1 MLKDSY
7 IVEKSTS
14 LVWAKLRDYG
24 AGQLKI
30 LDTYLSRINARDPA
44 SSRVTFTRKEYA
56 ALMGLDADIRT
67 SQLKEYTRGL
77 LGNVVTIDLP
87 GGTGYDQYP
96 LFTEAKCYFSDERN
110 QTVVTIDCNPALK
123 QAFFN
128 IAQDGYVRYQLKNV
142 IALKSQYSIRLYSML
157 KARPFGWTIGLDE
170 LKELLGATSSTYAEF
185 KRFND
190 LILKKA
196 VAEINEMTD
205 INVEVERIRKGRTV
219 VSLKFIIT
227 NSTQAI
233 PPVPEPAEIVPDE
246 DPFEEEEDEPNLFDF
261 QQEDDPC
268 TPYKYDPLDL
278 LMEDLPRDFTREQA
292 QVIRDAAMK
301 HLPYE
306 VTSFGEKDL
315 WISDYV
321 QSKVRLMKAQNPP
334 VTSKYGWLRKAVAE
348 DWQ

>member
-1 MLKDSY
+1 MLKESY

-14 LVWAKLRDYG
+14 LVWAKLKDYG

-30 LDTYLSRINARDPA
+30 LDTYLSRINARDPD

-56 ALMGLDADIRT
+56 ALMGLDGDIRT
-67 SQLKEYTRGL
+67 SQLKEYTQGL

-87 GGTGYDQYP
+87 GGTGYDQYA
-96 LFTEAKCYFSDERN
+96 LFTVAKCYFSEERN
-110 QTVVTIDCNPALK
+110 QTVVTIDCNPDLK

-196 VAEINEMTD
+196 VKEINEITD
-205 INVEVERIRKGRTV
+205 ITVTTEYIRKNKSVESIKFNVTEKSHLVINEEDADLFDAEHVEVEVDEGQMTWDDVID
-219 VSLKFIIT
+219 
-227 NSTQAI
+227 Q
-233 PPVPEPAEIVPDE
+233 PAVD
-246 DPFEEEEDEPNLFDF
+246 L
-261 QQEDDPC
+261 DDPN
-268 TPYKYDPLDL
+268 DPLALFADV
-278 LMEDLPRDFTREQA
+278 LPSNFTREQVELLRTLA
-292 QVIRDAAMK
+292 LEHKPGDVGYGPAA
-301 HLPYE
+301 
-306 VTSFGEKDL
+306 DL
-315 WISDYV
+315 WLHSYLD
-321 QSKVRLMKAQNPP
+321 QKAKLMRATPNVINP
-334 VTSKYGWLRKAVAE
+334 
-348 DWQ
+348 